1 MLTKQSPPR
10 KHDVETVVRGPDR
23 LACAWG
29 VAKVDKRIFPMQ
41 ITIEDLSPVE
51 KRVEF
56 ELPWSDVVPKLEKA
70 YDSLRRGVKLPG
82 FRPGKVPRALIEK
95 MYKRQVEDEVARD
108 LVEHSLGQAIRENQI
123 QPVAPPTVEELEI
136 KSGAPFKF
144 TARVEV
150 RSQVTPKDYS
160 GLPLSRRPAAVTDEQ
175 VAEALEG
182 YRRRLTEFKPVEG
195 RAQTGDTDLVL
206 VEMSGR
212 VGDHKI
218 KKREVAIDLE
228 NDTDG
233 PLPGLASR
241 LRGKPIGGE
250 PIEVDYTLSGE
261 GPLPELTGKQVHL
274 HVTIKQ
280 VREKKVPALDD
291 EMAKDTGEAE
301 TLEGLRTKVRERL
314 LEADERRIKS
324 EMTRAAIKELIKR
337 NEFAVAPALIDRYAQ
352 LLVNRAKQQLTMMGV
367 DVESI
372 DDAKMRA
379 EVRGEAEEE
388 ARGSILIQAIAEREG
403 MTASDADV
411 QKRIA
416 ELAAA
421 RNENP
426 KQLRAELEKDHRI
439 HQIEGQIREQ
449 KALDMLIAQA
459 KITEE
464 AGPSLIVTPEE
475 AKREAKAKAAKAK
488 KEPTP

>member
-1 MLTKQSPPR
+1 
-10 KHDVETVVRGPDR
+10 
-23 LACAWG
+23 
-29 VAKVDKRIFPMQ
+29 MQ

-70 YDSLRRGVKLPG
+70 YDSLRRGVRLPG
-82 FRPGKVPRALIEK
+82 FRPGKVPRALLEK

-108 LVEHSLGQAIRENQI
+108 LVEHSIGQAIRENQI
-123 QPVAPPTVEELEI
+123 QPVAPPTVEDLEI

-150 RSQVTPKDYS
+150 RSQVTPKDYA
-160 GLPLSRRPAAVTDEQ
+160 GVPLSRRPAKVTDEQ
-175 VAEALEG
+175 LAEALEG

-195 RAQTGDTDLVL
+195 RTETGDTDLLL
-206 VEMSGR
+206 VEVTGK
-212 VGDHKI
+212 VGEHKL
-218 KKREVAIDLE
+218 KRRQLAVDLE
-228 NDTDG
+228 NDAEG
-233 PLPGLASR
+233 ALPGLASR

-250 PIEVDYTLSGE
+250 PIEVDYALSGE
-261 GPLPELTGKQVHL
+261 GLLPELSGKQVHL
-274 HVTIKQ
+274 HVTIKE

-301 TLEGLRTKVRERL
+301 TLDGLRTKLRERL
-314 LEADERRIKS
+314 LEADERRIKG
-324 EMTRAAIKELIKR
+324 EMTRALIKELVKR
-337 NEFAVAPALIDRYAQ
+337 NEFAVAPALIERYAQ
-352 LLVNRAKQQLTMMGV
+352 LLVNRSKQQLTMMGI
-367 DVESI
+367 DVEGI
-372 DDAKMRA
+372 DDGKMRA
-379 EVRGEAEEE
+379 ELRAEAEEE

-403 MTASDADV
+403 ITTSDADL

-464 AGPSLIVTPEE
+464 EAPSLIVTPEQ
-475 AKREAKAKAAKAK
+475 AKRDEKAKSAKSK
-488 KEPTP
+488 KEPK

>member
-1 MLTKQSPPR
+1 
-10 KHDVETVVRGPDR
+10 
-23 LACAWG
+23 
-29 VAKVDKRIFPMQ
+29 MQ

-56 ELPWSDVVPKLEKA
+56 ELPWADVVPKLEKA
-70 YDSLRRGVKLPG
+70 YDALRRGVRLPG
-82 FRPGKVPRALIEK
+82 FRPGKVPRALLSK
-95 MYKRQVEDEVARD
+95 MYKRQVEAEVARD

-123 QPVAPPTVEELEI
+123 QPVAPPTVEDLKIE
-136 KSGAPFKF
+136 SGAPFKF

-150 RSQVTPKDYS
+150 RSQVTPKDYT
-160 GLPLSRRPAAVTDEQ
+160 GLPISRRPAKVTDEA

-195 RAQTGDTDLVL
+195 RQETHDSDLVL

-212 VGDHKI
+212 VGEHKV
-218 KKREVAIDLE
+218 KKRQVAIDLE
-228 NDTDG
+228 NDAEG
-233 PLPGLASR
+233 PLPGLPSR

-250 PIEVDYTLSGE
+250 PVEVDYLLPPESG
-261 GPLPELTGKQVHL
+261 PVPEMAGKQVHM
-274 HVTIKQ
+274 HVTIKEA
-280 VREKKVPALDD
+280 REKKVPALDD
-291 EMAKDTGEAE
+291 EMAKDTGEAD
-301 TLEGLRTKVRERL
+301 TLEGLRAKVKERL
-314 LEADERRIKS
+314 LEADERRIKG
-324 EMTRAAIKELIKR
+324 EMTRAVIKELIKR
-337 NEFAVAPALIDRYAQ
+337 NDFAVAPALIERYAQ
-352 LLVNRAKQQLTMMGV
+352 MVVNRAKQQLVMMGI

-372 DDAKMRA
+372 DDAKMRE

-403 MTASDADV
+403 ITVSDADL

-439 HQIEGQIREQ
+439 HQIENQIREQ
-449 KALDMLIAQA
+449 KALDMLISQA
-459 KITEE
+459 KITQAEE
-464 AGPSLIVTPEE
+464 DAPSLIVTPEQ
-475 AKREAKAKAAKAK
+475 AKREAKEREAKGKSAKAK

>member
-1 MLTKQSPPR
+1 
-10 KHDVETVVRGPDR
+10 
-23 LACAWG
+23 
-29 VAKVDKRIFPMQ
+29 MQ

-56 ELPWSDVVPKLEKA
+56 ELPWADVVPKLEKA
-70 YDSLRRGVKLPG
+70 YDSLRRGVRLPG

-150 RSQVTPKDYS
+150 RSQVTPKDYA
-160 GLPLSRRPAAVTDEQ
+160 GVPLTRRPASVTDEA

-182 YRRRLTEFKPVEG
+182 YRRRLTEFKAVEG
-195 RAQTGDTDLVL
+195 RTETSDSDLLL
-206 VEMSGR
+206 VEVSGK
-212 VGDHKI
+212 VGEHKL
-218 KKREVAIDLE
+218 KRRQMAVDLE
-228 NDTDG
+228 NDTEG
-233 PLPGLASR
+233 ALPGLASR
-241 LRGKPIGGE
+241 LRRKPIGGE
-250 PIEVDYTLSGE
+250 PIEVDYTMSGE
-261 GPLPELTGKQVHL
+261 GLLPELAGKQVHL
-274 HVTIKQ
+274 HVTIKE

-291 EMAKDTGEAE
+291 EMAKDTGEAD
-301 TLEGLRTKVRERL
+301 TLEGLRGKVRDRL
-314 LEADERRIKS
+314 VEGEERRIKG
-324 EMTRAAIKELIKR
+324 EMTRALIKELIKR
-337 NEFAVAPALIDRYAQ
+337 NEFAVAPALIDRYAT
-352 LLVNRAKQQLTMMGV
+352 LLVNRAKQQLMMMGI
-367 DVESI
+367 DTEGI
-372 DDAKMRA
+372 DDARMRDEMRA
-379 EVRGEAEEE
+379 EAEEE

-403 MTASDADV
+403 ITVTDADL

-416 ELAAA
+416 ELAAG

-439 HQIEGQIREQ
+439 HQIETQIREQ

-459 KITEE
+459 KITDEK
-464 AGPSLIVTPEE
+464 APSLIVTPEE
-475 AKREAKAKAAKAK
+475 ARKEKAAKAK
-488 KEPTP
+488 KEPK

>member
-1 MLTKQSPPR
+1 
-10 KHDVETVVRGPDR
+10 
-23 LACAWG
+23 
-29 VAKVDKRIFPMQ
+29 MQ

-56 ELPWSDVVPKLEKA
+56 ELPWADVVPKLDKA
-70 YDSLRRGVKLPG
+70 YNELRRGVRLPG
-82 FRPGKVPRALIEK
+82 FRPGKVPRALLEK
-95 MYKRQVEDEVARD
+95 MYRRQVEDEVARD
-108 LVEHSLGQAIRENQI
+108 LVEHSLGQAIRENQL
-123 QPVAPPTVEELEI
+123 QPVAPPTVEDLAI
-136 KSGAPFKF
+136 KAGEPFKF

-160 GLPLSRRPAAVTDEQ
+160 GLPLSRRPVKVTDEQ

-182 YRRRLTEFKPVEG
+182 YRRRLTEYKPVEG
-195 RAQTGDTDLVL
+195 RTQTGDTDLVL

-212 VGDHKI
+212 VGEHKV
-218 KKREVAIDLE
+218 KKTEVGIDLE
-228 NDTDG
+228 NDAAG

-241 LRGKPIGGE
+241 LRGKSVGPV
-250 PIEVDYTLSGE
+250 PVEVDYTLSGE
-261 GPLPELTGKQVHL
+261 GVRPELEGKQVHL
-274 HVTIKQ
+274 HVTIKEL
-280 VREKKVPALDD
+280 REKKVPSLDD

-301 TLEGLRTKVRERL
+301 TLEALRGKVRDRL
-314 LEADERRIKS
+314 VEADERRIRN
-324 EMTRAAIKELIKR
+324 EMVRALLKELIKR
-337 NEFAVAPALIDRYAQ
+337 NEFPVAPALIDRYAQ
-352 LLVNRAKQQLTMMGV
+352 LLVNRAKQQLAMMGI
-367 DVESI
+367 DMEGI
-372 DDAKMRA
+372 DDAKMRE

-403 MTASDADV
+403 ISASDADI
-411 QKRIA
+411 QKRVA

-464 AGPSLIVTPEE
+464 DAPSLIVTPEQAKQE
-475 AKREAKAKAAKAK
+475 ARQKSAKAK
-488 KEPTP
+488 KEPTK

>member
-1 MLTKQSPPR
+1 
-10 KHDVETVVRGPDR
+10 
-23 LACAWG
+23 
-29 VAKVDKRIFPMQ
+29 MQ

-70 YDSLRRGVKLPG
+70 YDSLRRGVRLPG
-82 FRPGKVPRALIEK
+82 FRPGKVPRALLEK

-136 KSGAPFKF
+136 KAGAPFKF

-160 GLPLSRRPAAVTDEQ
+160 GLPLSRRPAAVKDEQ

-195 RAQTGDTDLVL
+195 RTQTGDTDLVL
-206 VEMSGR
+206 VELSGKA
-212 VGDHKI
+212 GDHKL
-218 KKREVAIDLE
+218 KKRQVAVDLE
-228 NDTDG
+228 NDAEG

-250 PIEVDYTLSGE
+250 PIEVDYTLGGE
-261 GPLPELTGKQVHL
+261 GVMPELAGKQVHL
-274 HVTIKQ
+274 HVTIKE

-301 TLEGLRTKVRERL
+301 TLDGLRTKVRERL
-314 LEADERRIKS
+314 LEQDERRIKN
-324 EMTRAAIKELIKR
+324 EMTRALIKELIKR
-337 NEFAVAPALIDRYAQ
+337 NEFAVAPALVDRYAQ
-352 LLVNRAKQQLTMMGV
+352 LLVNRAKQQLQMMGV
-367 DVESI
+367 DAEGV
-372 DDAKMRA
+372 DDARMRE

-403 MTASDADV
+403 ITATDADV
-411 QKRIA
+411 QKRVA

-464 AGPSLIVTPEE
+464 SAPSLIVTPDQATREE
-475 AKREAKAKAAKAK
+475 QDKVAKSAKAK
-488 KEPTP
+488 KEPK

>member
-1 MLTKQSPPR
+1 
-10 KHDVETVVRGPDR
+10 
-23 LACAWG
+23 
-29 VAKVDKRIFPMQ
+29 MQ

-70 YDSLRRGVKLPG
+70 YDSLRRGVRLPG
-82 FRPGKVPRALIEK
+82 FRPGKVPRALLEK

-108 LVEHSLGQAIRENQI
+108 LVEHSLGQAIRENQL

-160 GLPLSRRPAAVTDEQ
+160 GLPLSRRPPKVTDEQ
-175 VAEALEG
+175 VTEALEG

-195 RAQTGDTDLVL
+195 RQQTGDTDLVL
-206 VEMSGR
+206 VEISGR
-212 VGDHKI
+212 VGEHKF
-218 KKREVAIDLE
+218 KKQQVAIDLE
-228 NDTDG
+228 NDNEG
-233 PLPGLASR
+233 PLPGLPSR
-241 LRGKPIGGE
+241 LRGKPIGGD
-250 PIEVDYTLSGE
+250 PVEVDYTLPAE
-261 GPLPELTGKQVHL
+261 GPRAELAGKQVHL
-274 HVTIKQ
+274 HVSIKE

-314 LEADERRIKS
+314 VEADERRIRG
-324 EMTRAAIKELIKR
+324 EMIRALVKELAKR
-337 NEFAVAPALIDRYAQ
+337 NEFPVAPALIERYAQ
-352 LLVNRAKQQLTMMGV
+352 LIVNRAKQQLQMMGI
-367 DVESI
+367 DVEGM
-372 DDAKMRA
+372 DDAKMREEMRA
-379 EVRGEAEEE
+379 EAEEE

-403 MTASDADV
+403 ITASDADV
-411 QKRIA
+411 QKRVA

-439 HQIEGQIREQ
+439 HQIENQIREQ
-449 KALDMLIAQA
+449 KTLDMLISQA
-459 KITEE
+459 KITDEE
-464 AGPSLIVTPEE
+464 APSLIVTPEQ
-475 AKREAKAKAAKAK
+475 AKREAEAADKKKAAKAK
-488 KEPTP
+488 KEPK

>member
-1 MLTKQSPPR
+1 
-10 KHDVETVVRGPDR
+10 
-23 LACAWG
+23 
-29 VAKVDKRIFPMQ
+29 MQ

-70 YDSLRRGVKLPG
+70 YDSLRRGVRLPG
-82 FRPGKVPRALIEK
+82 FRPGKVPRALLEK

-160 GLPLSRRPAAVTDEQ
+160 GLPLSRRPAAASDEQ
-175 VAEALEG
+175 IAEALEG

-195 RAQTGDTDLVL
+195 RTQTSDSDIVL
-206 VEMSGR
+206 VEISGK
-212 VGDHKI
+212 VGDHKL
-218 KKREVAIDLE
+218 KRLERTIDLE
-228 NDTDG
+228 NDTGG

-241 LRGKPIGGE
+241 LRGKPIAGE
-250 PIEVDYTLSGE
+250 PVEVDYTLSGE
-261 GPLPELTGKQVHL
+261 DLMAELQGKQVHL
-274 HVTIKQ
+274 HVTIKEA
-280 VREKKVPALDD
+280 REKKVPALDD
-291 EMAKDTGEAE
+291 EMAKDTGEAD
-301 TLEGLRTKVRERL
+301 TLEGLRAKVKERL
-314 LEADERRIKS
+314 LEADERRIKN
-324 EMTRAAIKELIKR
+324 EMTRAVIKELIKR
-337 NEFAVAPALIDRYAQ
+337 NDFAVAPALIDRYAQ
-352 LLVNRAKQQLTMMGV
+352 MLVNRAKQQLRMMGI
-367 DVESI
+367 DVETI
-372 DDAKMRA
+372 DDVKMRG

-403 MTASDADV
+403 ISVTDADV
-411 QKRIA
+411 QKRVA
-416 ELAAA
+416 ELAAGS
-421 RNENP
+421 NENP

-464 AGPSLIVTPEE
+464 STPSLIVTPEQ
-475 AKREAKAKAAKAK
+475 AKREEKEKGAKAK
-488 KEPTP
+488 KEPK